1 MRRDSLARRA
11 SPVKRPRSSVHTLGI
26 GPIRPRPRD
35 NGLSALSLVASS
47 LGELEEA
54 MKPPGRLLLRR
65 QDVRRSERDLVSV
78 LIAEGSLS
86 SDWLVKRVP
95 GCALKPPMGSEP
107 PPSDAADPVR
117 PGAG

>member
-1 MRRDSLARRA
+1 MSRFSRA
-11 SPVKRPRSSVHTLGI
+11 STFSS
-26 GPIRPRPRD
+26 
-35 NGLSALSLVASS
+35 
-47 LGELEEA
+47 EEA
-54 MKPPGRLLLRR
+54 AIVCKHTGHRTYPSKTNRQWALGPPVGSVVARGAGGKVMKPPGRLLHRR

-107 PPSDAADPVR
+107 RTSDAADPVR